1 MEKAYIRV
9 LYQPKLRKPILVA
22 GFPGIGNVGVAA
34 TKLLI
39 EFLDAKLFAELY
51 SPAFP
56 DYTPVDSNGICSLL
70 KCSFFESSE
79 RNMVLLI
86 SDAQPPIEDIPSYY
100 EVCGDILDF
109 VSSLGCG
116 FIVTVDGVPATHSQ
130 DIIYIAGTSADI
142 VLDYAI
148 AGAEVYTGGRIIGMS
163 GILLGLAKISGIR
176 GMCLLSPVTDLVF
189 DQKAAFNAYRFLR
202 RALGLGIEKTIEY

>member
-1 MEKAYIRV
+1 MEKTYIRM
-9 LYQPKLRKPILVA
+9 LYQPKFRKPILIA
-22 GFPGIGNVGVAA
+22 GFPGIGNVGVSA

-39 EFLDAKLFAELY
+39 EFLDAKPFAELY

-56 DYTPVDSNGICSLL
+56 DYTSVDPNGICSLL

-79 RNMVLLI
+79 RNIILLI

-100 EVCGDILDF
+100 ELCGDILDF
-109 VSSLGCG
+109 AGSLDCG
-116 FIVTVDGVPATHSQ
+116 FIVAVDGIPATHTQ
-130 DIIYIAGTSADI
+130 DVIYVAGTSAN
-142 VLDYAI
+142 VALDYAL

-163 GILLGLAKISGIR
+163 GILLGLAKMRGIR
-176 GMCLLSPVTDLVF
+176 GICLLSPVIDLVF

-202 RALGLGIEKTIEY
+202 RALGLGIEKTIE